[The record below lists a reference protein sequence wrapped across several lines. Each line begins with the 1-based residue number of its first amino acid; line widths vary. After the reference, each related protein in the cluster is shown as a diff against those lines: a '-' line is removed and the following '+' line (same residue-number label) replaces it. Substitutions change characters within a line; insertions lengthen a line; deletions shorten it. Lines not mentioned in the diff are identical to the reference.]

1 MRGLRLTSRRCAQ
14 TGQGN
19 VISLDSPR
27 LTALLFDLITLISSW
42 LPSRL
47 VSILFPHSG
56 ISHAH
61 CPSPRLAPRN
71 LSYLQILFA
80 GGRRRGQRSVH
91 HPNMMLP
98 RWIYIWAGHLA
109 ELNELFTNKMCQP
122 HLAQAPS
129 RAHHRDAEDAWTCDW
144 QAVSISHMFRGLY
157 HRKELAFVPKHT
169 S

>member
-91 HPNMMLP
+91 HQYAQYDHEYAGESKHDVTPLDLHLGWTLGRVERTLHEQNVSATP
-98 RWIYIWAGHLA
+98 RSSSIP
-109 ELNELFTNKMCQP
+109 CS
-122 HLAQAPS
+122 PS
-129 RAHHRDAEDAWTCDW
+129 
-144 QAVSISHMFRGLY
+144 
-157 HRKELAFVPKHT
+157 
-169 S
+169 

>member
-1 MRGLRLTSRRCAQ
+1 MLTAHL
-14 TGQGN
+14 
-19 VISLDSPR
+19 LDSPR
-27 LTALLFDLITLISSW
+27 AICHIYKSCSRAEDDEVSDQYTTNMRNTTMSTL
-42 LPSRL
+42 
-47 VSILFPHSG
+47 
-56 ISHAH
+56 A
-61 CPSPRLAPRN
+61 N
-71 LSYLQILFA
+71 
-80 GGRRRGQRSVH
+80 
-91 HPNMMLP
+91 PNMMLP